1 MAYAK
6 NRRSSWSSEVRSP
19 RSVLLILGAG
29 MHGAYRMWSFTIFTF
44 FYNFHL
50 SFVTTFI
57 RYRVLARHWSTK
69 RYHLYLYPR
78 FIHLLLTKATNI
90 ILPFFP
96 LLLFQQRRCWSLRQS
111 GGGQIPSGGWTRQT
125 LLWRQRTIR
134 FFIKKNYI
142 CLCVTSVIVS
152 TLGRSWRVNRA
163 IKA

>member
-1 MAYAK
+1 MII
-6 NRRSSWSSEVRSP
+6 
-19 RSVLLILGAG
+19 LLVLGAG
-29 MHGAYRMWSFTIFTF
+29 IHGAYRMWSFTSFTS

-50 SFVTTFI
+50 SFVTTLSGI
-57 RYRVLARHWSTK
+57 GYSPDNDPQK
-69 RYHLYLYPR
+69 KYHLYLYPR

-125 LLWRQRTIR
+125 LLWRQGTIR

>member
-1 MAYAK
+1 ML
-6 NRRSSWSSEVRSP
+6 RIVDHHDHLVGP
-19 RSVLLILGAG
+19 RSRDSRSVPDVVIHKFYFFFFLQF
-29 MHGAYRMWSFTIFTF
+29 SPIFCH
-44 FYNFHL
+44 HL
-50 SFVTTFI
+50 I

-78 FIHLLLTKATNI
+78 FIHLSLTKTTNI